1 MAKVIITHNDG
12 TKTIKDFENV
22 MEAFEYQRNELK
34 KAKRSKYYCVEVK
47 ADKFEWGAIAE
58 VATIEQAEKEI
69 AHQQEMDKVQ
79 EEENEYR
86 IVEID

>member
-1 MAKVIITHNDG
+1 VLVGCGERIELIWIIKLRKIKIRKVKIM
-12 TKTIKDFENV
+12 F
-22 MEAFEYQRNELK
+22 R
-34 KAKRSKYYCVEVK
+34 VEVK

>member
-34 KAKRSKYYCVEVK
+34 KAKRNKYDCVEIK
-47 ADKFEWGAIAE
+47 
-58 VATIEQAEKEI
+58 
-69 AHQQEMDKVQ
+69 M
-79 EEENEYR
+79 
-86 IVEID
+86 